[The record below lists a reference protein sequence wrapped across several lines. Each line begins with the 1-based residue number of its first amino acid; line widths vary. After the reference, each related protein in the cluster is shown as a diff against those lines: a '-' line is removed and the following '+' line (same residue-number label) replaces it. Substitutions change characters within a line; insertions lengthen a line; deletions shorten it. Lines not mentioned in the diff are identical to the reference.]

1 MFIKYCLSSDIG
13 INEVGN
19 VGLLEFIKNSFVA
32 KEQKEKPKSYN
43 TMQYNAELC
52 VNENI
57 IFIALHQDR
66 SSDS

>member
-43 TMQYNAELC
+43 TM
-52 VNENI
+52 
-57 IFIALHQDR
+57 
-66 SSDS
+66 